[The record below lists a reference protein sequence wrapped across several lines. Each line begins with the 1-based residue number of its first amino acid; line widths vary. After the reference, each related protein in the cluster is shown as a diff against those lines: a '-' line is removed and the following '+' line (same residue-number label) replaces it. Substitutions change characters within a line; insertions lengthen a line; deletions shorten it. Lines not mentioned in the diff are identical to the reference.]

1 MKQKHELTQHWQYIA
16 PYAAAPKNDEEL
28 DHQIK
33 SLDELLD
40 IVGEDEN
47 HPLMGLVD
55 LVSANIEAYEA
66 KHFARKMGT
75 GIDAL
80 TFLMKSHRLSQSD
93 LPEIGSQGVVSE
105 ILHGK
110 RKLNRRQIEALAERF
125 KVSVATFL
133 ADQHPS

>member
-1 MKQKHELTQHWQYIA
+1 MKQIHALAEHWRYIA
-16 PYAAAPKNDEEL
+16 PYVLAPKNDEEL
-28 DHQIK
+28 NNQIK

-40 IVGEDEN
+40 IVGENEN

-55 LVSANIEAYEA
+55 LVSANIEAYEN
-66 KHFARKMGT
+66 KQFAHQMGN

-80 TFLMKSHRLSQSD
+80 KFLMRSHGLSQSD
-93 LPEIGSQGVVSE
+93 LPEVGSQGVVSE

-110 RKLNRRQIEALAERF
+110 RELNRRQIEALAKRF
-125 KVSVATFL
+125 KVSSSTFL